1 MGPSPHGGAE
11 GGERVCGQAAGGG
24 REGEWMGSR
33 HGQELA
39 LRVRKMK
46 ASRLEHLGG
55 GSSIQSSSRM
65 SGPRPGQIR
74 SLEGRNQEF
83 SLGPIKFSYLL
94 NKVVDVWVD
103 SWIHKFIVEK
113 RNLC

>member
-1 MGPSPHGGAE
+1 MGQSPHGGAE
-11 GGERVCGQAAGGG
+11 GGERVCGQATGGG

-46 ASRLEHLGG
+46 ASWLEHLGG

-74 SLEGRNQEF
+74 SVEGRNQEF
-83 SLGPIKFSYLL
+83 SLGHRKA
-94 NKVVDVWVD
+94 
-103 SWIHKFIVEK
+103 E
-113 RNLC
+113 NLIQLVGFHESGIEGRSQGGR